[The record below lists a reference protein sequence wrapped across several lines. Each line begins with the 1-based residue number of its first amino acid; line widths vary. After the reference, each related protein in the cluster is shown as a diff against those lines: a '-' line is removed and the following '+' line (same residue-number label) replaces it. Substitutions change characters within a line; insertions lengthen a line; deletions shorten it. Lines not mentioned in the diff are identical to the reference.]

1 MSEIKVFNEYD
12 PRSPIA
18 WSNEPEAIAAL
29 LERVGVRF
37 EQWSAQARLAGDAPP
52 AQVLDAYAA
61 DVARLKNTGGYQA
74 VDVVSMVPDHPDRD
88 AMRGR
93 FLDEHTHSE
102 DEVRFFV
109 AGQGLFSLH
118 INHKVYEI
126 LCTKGDL
133 LNVPANTRHWF
144 DMGPRPYFT
153 AIRLFINP
161 EGWVARM
168 TGSDIARRF
177 TRLAA

>member
-1 MSEIKVFNEYD
+1 MSEIKVFNEFD
-12 PRSPIA
+12 PRAVIA
-18 WSNEPEAIAAL
+18 WSNDPTAIAAIL
-29 LERVGVRF
+29 QTVGVRF
-37 EQWSAQARLAGDAPP
+37 EQWATQAKLPDSPTQ
-52 AQVLDAYAA
+52 AQVLEAYTG
-61 DVARLKNTGGYQA
+61 DIARLQRVGGYQS
-74 VDVVSMVPDHPDRD
+74 VDVVSMAPDHPDKVV
-88 AMRGR
+88 MRAK
-93 FLDEHTHSE
+93 FLDEHIHSE

-118 INHKVYEI
+118 IEHKVYEV

-144 DMGPRPYFT
+144 DMGPNPYFT

-161 EGWVARM
+161 AGWVANM
-168 TGSDIARRF
+168 TASDIAQRF